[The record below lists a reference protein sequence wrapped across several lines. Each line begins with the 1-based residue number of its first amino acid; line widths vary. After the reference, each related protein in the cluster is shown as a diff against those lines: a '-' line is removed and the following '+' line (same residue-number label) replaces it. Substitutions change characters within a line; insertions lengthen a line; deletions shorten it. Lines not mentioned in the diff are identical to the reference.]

1 MKKQEIIDFEKSIKS
16 YAFPVIYYD
25 FNAGMRRS
33 VKNMSVLEIIIKDLL
48 LSSCL
53 QQVKDGL
60 ANIVYWGNA
69 NAGYQM
75 YRTNRFMDNVTNE
88 QIRQFQSLVLD
99 GNVPTLQQIKQIK
112 MPQFSGVSFISKI
125 IAFIDPI
132 NYSVLDLLIAKLRNA
147 KTPASNA
154 LYHIM
159 VTTQISVT
167 TNNSAVYDAWCKECQ
182 KISTQYYDN
191 KYRAVDVERGFFNLI
206 QEGKLNYAQQIY
218 NAI

>member
-1 MKKQEIIDFEKSIKS
+1 MKPQQAIDFEKSINS
-16 YAFPVIYYD
+16 YAFPAIYYD
-25 FNAGMRRS
+25 FNVGQRINLACM
-33 VKNMSVLEIIIKDLL
+33 NMLECIVKDLL

-53 QQVKDGL
+53 QEVKYGL
-60 ANIVYWGNA
+60 ANVVYWGNA
-69 NAGYQM
+69 NAGYQT
-75 YRTNRFMDNVTNE
+75 YRTNKFMDNVTNE
-88 QIRQFQSLVLD
+88 QIRQFQALVLE

-132 NYSVLDLLIAKLRNA
+132 NYGVLDLLIAKLRNA
-147 KTPASNA
+147 KTPTSNA
-154 LYHIM
+154 LYDIK

-167 TNNSAVYDAWCKECQ
+167 ANNSAVYDAWCKECQ
-182 KISTQYYDN
+182 RISMQYYDN

-206 QEGKLNYAQQIY
+206 QENKLIYAQQIY

>member
-33 VKNMSVLEIIIKDLL
+33 LNNMSVLEIIIKDLL

-53 QQVKDGL
+53 QQVKYGL

-75 YRTNRFMDNVTNE
+75 YRTNKFMDNVTNE
-88 QIRQFQSLVLD
+88 QIRQFQALVLE

-132 NYSVLDLLIAKLRNA
+132 NYGVLDLLIAKLRNA
-147 KTPASNA
+147 KTRRNGTRRKTRRLDRIRRKCLFPRIHLPRRQPAENV
-154 LYHIM
+154 I
-159 VTTQISVT
+159 I
-167 TNNSAVYDAWCKECQ
+167 
-182 KISTQYYDN
+182 
-191 KYRAVDVERGFFNLI
+191 
-206 QEGKLNYAQQIY
+206 
-218 NAI
+218 